1 MRQRRQDR
9 YERCARDR
17 LEPILGPLRCIDPG
31 GGPDGAH
38 DFEADLDDGG
48 FAAIE
53 VTGEVESGQR
63 ALESLVKRL
72 PPLAVSGSR
81 WQWLT
86 GLDTSAREK
95 RISSELPVL
104 LSNMGK
110 ADRRSAHCRD
120 DYRDPLV
127 RRLRELGVE
136 FVYAWVPTDAAHQ
149 GRVIPSAGT
158 YGGWGW
164 GGAATDAWLAEFLA
178 SPRGINKVVK
188 LRSVSRANQW
198 HLVIVLDP
206 RSKAGMGIT
215 MEESWA
221 TLPTLEPP
229 EPLTHLWLLPMPT
242 DWPGLRWARGSGW
255 SVLTASRSAS
265 AQRHIREFSS
275 TDHDL
280 LVPAD
285 VLIRECRAA

>member
-1 MRQRRQDR
+1 MRQQRQPDR

-17 LEPILGPLRCIDPG
+17 LEPILGVLRCIDPG
-31 GGPDGAH
+31 GGPEGAH

-63 ALESLVKRL
+63 ALESLVRRV
-72 PPLAVSGSR
+72 PPLTVQGSR

-86 GLDTSAREK
+86 GLDTDTQEK
-95 RISSELPVL
+95 RISSELPTL
-104 LSNMGK
+104 FSDMEKTNQ
-110 ADRRSAHCRD
+110 RSAYCRG

-136 FVYAWVPTDAAHQ
+136 FVYAWVPSDAARQ
-149 GRVIPSAGT
+149 GSVILSPGT
-158 YGGWGW
+158 YGGWEW
-164 GGAATDAWLAEFLA
+164 GGTATDTWLAEFLA

-188 LRSVSRANQW
+188 LRSVSKADQW

-206 RSKAGMGIT
+206 HSQAGIGIT
-215 MEESWA
+215 LQESWA
-221 TLPTLEPP
+221 ALPELEPP

-242 DWPGLRWARGSGW
+242 DRPGLRWARDGGW
-255 SVLTASRSAS
+255 SVLPASGGAS
-265 AQRHIREFSS
+265 A
-275 TDHDL
+275 T
-280 LVPAD
+280 
-285 VLIRECRAA
+285 

>member
-1 MRQRRQDR
+1 MGQRRQPDR

-63 ALESLVKRL
+63 ALESLVRRL
-72 PPLAVSGSR
+72 PPLTVPGSR
-81 WQWLT
+81 WRWQT
-86 GLDTSAREK
+86 GLGTSAQKK
-95 RISSELPVL
+95 RISSELPGL
-104 LSNMGK
+104 LSDMEK
-110 ADRRSAHCRD
+110 AGRRSAHCRG

-136 FVYAWVPTDAAHQ
+136 FVYAWVPADAAHQ
-149 GRVIPSAGT
+149 ERVIISPGT
-158 YGGWGW
+158 YGGWEW
-164 GGAATDAWLAEFLA
+164 GGAATDDWLAEFLA

-188 LRSVSRANQW
+188 LRSVSRADQW

-206 RSKAGMGIT
+206 RSHAGMGIT
-215 MEESWA
+215 LRESWA
-221 TLPTLEPP
+221 ALPSLEPP

-255 SVLTASRSAS
+255 SVLTASGGA
-265 AQRHIREFSS
+265 AQES
-275 TDHDL
+275 
-280 LVPAD
+280 
-285 VLIRECRAA
+285 